1 MQHITSSTKTILLV
15 ATSEQRRNMLTQQ
28 LEALGYS
35 VIAIPDQRSL
45 ERVLQLSKYDLL
57 VVDLS
62 GNPTHETQALST
74 HIAELLA
81 QGVPMLT
88 LTADGQ
94 HTTEAW
100 TQETLGFRV
109 SAALR
114 NRHSNDVLTERALR
128 WEGLNVLDPDTLL
141 FSRRYLDAIFP
152 IEIERAKRVHQPMSV
167 LLIACGDE
175 LLSSETW
182 QAISTRL
189 LTSLRRTDVLVRYNE
204 TTVLVLLPITEN
216 ALARTVAIRLSKT
229 LTELP
234 IHEAATLQV
243 MIGIAAY
250 PQHGATPELLVS
262 AASKALSQA
271 MHSGAIVSFGQV

>member
-1 MQHITSSTKTILLV
+1 MQLITPTTKTILLV

-45 ERVLQLSKYDLL
+45 EHVLQLSKYDLI

-62 GNPTHETQALST
+62 GTVTRETHALSMQ
-74 HIAELLA
+74 IAELLA
-81 QGVPMLT
+81 QGVPMLS
-88 LTADGQ
+88 LTTDDH

-114 NRHSNDVLTERALR
+114 NRNSNDVLTERALR
-128 WEGLNVLDPDTLL
+128 WEGLNVLDSDTLL
-141 FSRRYLDAIFP
+141 FSRRYLDAICP

-167 LLIACGDE
+167 LLIGCGFE
-175 LLSSETW
+175 QLSNEIW
-182 QAISTRL
+182 HGISTRL
-189 LTSLRRTDVLVRYNE
+189 LTSLRRTDIIVRYNE
-204 TTVLVLLPITEN
+204 TTVLVLLPITEA
-216 ALARTVAIRLSKT
+216 ALARAVAVRLSKT
-229 LTELP
+229 LTELTTSETGGL
-234 IHEAATLQV
+234 HVT
-243 MIGIAAY
+243 IGIAAY
-250 PQHGATPELLVS
+250 PQHGATPELLVG

-271 MHSGAIVSFGQV
+271 IQSGTIVSFGQF